1 MGYIGTSIIK
11 NMKLHTKKISQLLI
25 LASLLICLIPS
36 KSNAV
41 TLFTQKVAPLNQNDT
56 VLIKFMID
64 TESTE
69 INSLEG
75 TIEINDPASIQ
86 NINLGGSIF
95 NLWPNKPSLN
105 IAKKEITFVG
115 GATSGVSGNS
125 LRLFT
130 LAVRPEKIEALTF
143 QVKDMIAY
151 KNDGQGTSIKLSNKP
166 IKIMVQ
172 NPGEKTI
179 DSLKTLIENDKKSP
193 EPFEINLGY
202 DDSVNEGQYFISF
215 ITTDKDSGIS
225 HYEITEG
232 DFPTVRSGQTY
243 ILRDQTL
250 KSKIKVV
257 AIDNAGN
264 TQLAILGSQKDFSWA
279 KTMLAVLVLILI
291 KISFHFFRRKN
302 A

>member
-1 MGYIGTSIIK
+1 
-11 NMKLHTKKISQLLI
+11 MKLHKATISKFLI
-25 LASLLICLIPS
+25 LTSLLICLVPIKS
-36 KSNAV
+36 KAV
-41 TLFTQKVAPLNQNDT
+41 VIFTEKIAPLNQNDT

-75 TIEINDPASIQ
+75 TIEINDPTSIQ

-105 IAKKEITFVG
+105 ITKKEITFVG
-115 GATSGVSGNS
+115 GATSGVTGTS

-130 LAVRPEKIEALTF
+130 LAVKPEKIQTLSF
-143 QVKDMIAY
+143 QTKSIVAY

-166 IKIMVQ
+166 IKMSVLK
-172 NPGEKTI
+172 PGEQTV
-179 DSLKTLIENDKKSP
+179 DSLKNLIEKDKKTP

-215 ITTDKDSGIS
+215 VTTDKDSGIS
-225 HYEITEG
+225 HYEVTEG

-264 TQLAILGSQKDFSWA
+264 TELAVLNNKLNFSWT
-279 KTMLAVLVLILI
+279 KTILAVLVLILI
-291 KISFHFFRRKN
+291 KISFQFFRRKN